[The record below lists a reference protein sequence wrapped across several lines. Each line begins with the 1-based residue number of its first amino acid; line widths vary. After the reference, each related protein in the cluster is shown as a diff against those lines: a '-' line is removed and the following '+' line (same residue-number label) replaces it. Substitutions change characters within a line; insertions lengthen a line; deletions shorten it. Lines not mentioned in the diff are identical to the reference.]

1 MARILGLRD
10 WSALADYGVRSSGP
24 IIRVI
29 HMVQVIKLN
38 FKYMMKKSDA
48 ALIKDQIDAVEISD

>member
-1 MARILGLRD
+1 
-10 WSALADYGVRSSGP
+10 
-24 IIRVI
+24 
-29 HMVQVIKLN
+29 MVQVIKLN